1 MLKDF
6 KEFALKGNVIDLAVG
21 VIIGGA
27 FGKIVTSLVNDL
39 IMPIFGFL
47 TSGMAFKDMKF
58 VMSQAVMD
66 QAGNVVRP
74 EAAILYGSFI
84 QNVVDF
90 IIIAFSIFIAIR
102 LISKSRKKQE
112 ENPAPAEP
120 PKPTEQELLTEI
132 RDLLKSNQ
140 PQ

>member
-6 KEFALKGNVIDLAVG
+6 KEFALKGNVIDLAVA
-21 VIIGGA
+21 VVIGGA
-27 FGKIVTSLVNDL
+27 FGKIVASLVADI
-39 IMPIFGFL
+39 IMPIIAFM
-47 TSGMAFKDMKF
+47 TSGVDFKDLKAT
-58 VMSQAVMD
+58 VGDVT
-66 QAGNVVRP
+66 
-74 EAAILYGSFI
+74 LTYGLFI
-84 QNVVDF
+84 QSIVDF
-90 IIIAFSIFIAIR
+90 VIIAFSIFIMIR

-140 PQ
+140 GQ